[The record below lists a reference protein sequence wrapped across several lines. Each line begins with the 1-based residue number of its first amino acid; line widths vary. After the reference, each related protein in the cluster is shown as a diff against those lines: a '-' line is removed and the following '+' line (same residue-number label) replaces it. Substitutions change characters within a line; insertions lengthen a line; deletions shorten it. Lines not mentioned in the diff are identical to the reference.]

1 MGLADA
7 SRLLAQDSRKIFS
20 SMSHYEAG
28 REAAFERKIEAL
40 RRESA
45 REHDMHEHALAAD
58 EVQGEKRVKALDAR
72 RLPAVFDSR
81 DGEAQQTAAAK
92 QAAAHEHNLQARI
105 SRYEQLDSAA
115 HRKLETHLH
124 AENAKSLAREANIA
138 AHAEK
143 QAAASVLK
151 PTEQVQEQED
161 AVKYADAREHSFEAS
176 VSKYRKASRHSVE
189 KYEAA
194 VAADEKAHAP
204 QMHTLVQHA
213 LAHGEEASRGEN
225 RDEKSSST
233 ARLSSKVAAAESKET
248 EVRRLKML
256 EKNAVGAGTRD
267 PMLGGVS
274 GEQKAFKAEEQRE
287 VARQLDFKK
296 RVEEESQKAAAEHR
310 LRQKAAHDA
319 LHKMQMEA
327 AARYASEK
335 VKRAEWKKKREERQA
350 VQKVLASIRPAEW
363 V

>member
-1 MGLADA
+1 
-7 SRLLAQDSRKIFS
+7 
-20 SMSHYEAG
+20 
-28 REAAFERKIEAL
+28 
-40 RRESA
+40 
-45 REHDMHEHALAAD
+45 
-58 EVQGEKRVKALDAR
+58 
-72 RLPAVFDSR
+72 VFDSR
-81 DGEAQQTAAAK
+81 DGEAQLTAAAK
-92 QAAAHEHNLQARI
+92 QAAAHEQNLQARI

-124 AENAKSLAREANIA
+124 ADNAKSLAREANIA

-151 PTEQVQEQED
+151 PMQQVQEQED
-161 AVKYADAREHSFEAS
+161 AVKYADAREHSFEAR
-176 VSKYRKASRHSVE
+176 VSKYREASRHSVE

-204 QMHTLVQHA
+204 RMHKLVQHA
-213 LAHGEEASRGEN
+213 LAHGETASGVEN
-225 RDEKSSST
+225 REEKSSST
-233 ARLSSKVAAAESKET
+233 ARRSSKVAAAESKET
-248 EVRRLKML
+248 EEEVRRLKML

-296 RVEEESQKAAAEHR
+296 RVEEESQKAAAEDR
-310 LRQKAAHDA
+310 LRRKAAQDA
-319 LHKMQMEA
+319 LHKMQVEA
-327 AARYASEK
+327 AARYAREE
-335 VKRAEWKKKREERQA
+335 VKRADWKKKREERKA

-363 V
+363 D